1 MGWRSRRVG
10 SHEAV
15 MRLVQGS
22 DAPIYRGDD
31 MIARA
36 EYKGP
41 FITDAGIHYATVTYS
56 GVGTS
61 A

>member
-1 MGWRSRRVG
+1 VG